1 MITKKL
7 ARGWKANLIQNSQ
20 FFKFRVCLAQLFLGI
35 QVTLNLK
42 LKLWALKLK
51 LFGKCY
57 FLFQIFFYVK
67 VFDNIFLIKWI
78 YFKEAHIS
86 W

>member
-42 LKLWALKLK
+42 LKLWALEIKLK
-51 LFGKCY
+51 LFGKCC
-57 FLFQIFFYVK
+57 FLFQNLFYVK
-67 VFDNIFLIKWI
+67 CLIIFLLKMNL
-78 YFKEAHIS
+78 F
-86 W
+86 